1 MAWYWIV
8 GIILVIIVLVSLTGK
23 SRKKPESSG
32 EDDLDFIF
40 QAARQQAA
48 QREQA
53 PPLDPVLKP
62 YITRLRRVHS
72 TVGSFASPE
81 TRTIGQEIY
90 DQHGHEAMVAVC
102 DELRRVLGGGPARDL
117 EYKWGGIGIWMG

>member
-1 MAWYWIV
+1 MFFYLIA
-8 GIILVIIVLVSLTGK
+8 GIVLVVFLMVVSAWR
-23 SRKKPESSG
+23 SRKQPESSG

-40 QAARQQAA
+40 QAARQKAA
-48 QREQA
+48 QREQT
-53 PPLDPVLKP
+53 PPLDPALKP

-102 DELRRVLGGGPARDL
+102 DELRNVLGGGPARDL